1 VPDLN
6 FGPFERALRS
16 FRWRTALLLV
26 VFGCGLTAFELGVE
40 VSDRPGISDGSLLTQ
55 AYYSIGLFVL
65 GGLDLGVP
73 VGGPEAAQDLL
84 WFTYFAAPTI
94 TASAVVEG
102 VLRIVRPSGW
112 AIRRMRNHVVI
123 GGCGRLAM
131 QYLRRLREQQ
141 PRKPVIMV
149 DLRADA
155 PGLEEARDL
164 YGAHIVVGDVTSE
177 ALLDALR
184 LDHADRLF
192 MLTDDDFVNLDNAA
206 KILQLQPALAGRL
219 VAHVSDIALLRVV
232 SETHVADDI
241 TIFNTHQ
248 IAARHLVDT
257 KLLRHFQRTEPLDT
271 VVLAGFG
278 RFGQTVLDELQQRAL
293 GALDH
298 VILIDIDCERRAMV
312 FEEQVGFATDYRRD
326 VRDGDL
332 RDPRTW
338 RDLDLGAEPV
348 LIIGSGVD
356 GVNLRTALWLKSRY
370 PHAYIIV
377 RSFRPSAFG
386 AEVSEAGAFEMVSVA
401 QLIEQSF
408 PHGWLK

>member
-1 VPDLN
+1 MPDLN
-6 FGPFERALRS
+6 FGRLERTLRF
-16 FRWRTALLLV
+16 FRWRTALLLF

-40 VSDRPGISDGSLLTQ
+40 VSDRPGISDGTLLTQ

-73 VGGPEAAQDLL
+73 VGGPEGAQDLL

-112 AIRRMRNHVVI
+112 AIRRMRNHVII

-131 QYLRRLREQQ
+131 QYLRRLREQE

-149 DLRADA
+149 DMRADA
-155 PGLEEARDL
+155 AGLEEARDI
-164 YGAHIVVGDVTSE
+164 YGAHIVVGDVTSDV
-177 ALLDALR
+177 LLDALR
-184 LDHADRLF
+184 LDYADRLL

-206 KILQLQPALAGRL
+206 KILQLEPKLAGKL
-219 VAHVSDIALLRVV
+219 VAHVSDIAFLRVV

-241 TIFNTHQ
+241 SIFNTHQ
-248 IAARHLVDT
+248 IAARHLVET

-271 VVLAGFG
+271 VVIAGFG
-278 RFGQTVLDELQQRAL
+278 RFGQTVLDELQARAL
-293 GALDH
+293 DALDH
-298 VILIDIDCERRAMV
+298 VILIDVDCERRALV
-312 FEEQVGFATDYRRD
+312 FDEQVGFVPDYRRN
-326 VRDGDL
+326 VREGDL

-338 RDLDLGAEPV
+338 RDLELGEEPV
-348 LIIGSGVD
+348 LIIGCGDD
-356 GVNLRTALWLKSRY
+356 GVNLRTALWLRSRY
-370 PHAYIIV
+370 PKAYVIV

-386 AEVSEAGAFEMVSVA
+386 AEVSEEGSFEVVSVA

-408 PHGWLK
+408 PRGWLK